1 MKTLA
6 AIIGACGVAAVF
18 LAIAVAELLIRLA
31 PLLILLAIGWA
42 VFKVVRAQRHRD
54 ADSARLQAQWLQTPQ
69 AVIPAPAVT
78 PSLPPL
84 TPHYERVYLVA
95 GEDSGFGAGRSDGDL
110 NVAAP
115 ALPPGRPAEAPAA
128 PLPSLAARRAARRRP
143 TRRSDRP

>member
-31 PLLILLAIGWA
+31 PLLILLAVGWA
-42 VFKVVRAQRHRD
+42 VFKVVRAQRRRG
-54 ADSARLQAQWLQTPQ
+54 ADSARLQAQWLHTHQ

-95 GEDSGFGAGRSDGDL
+95 GEDSGFGAGRSDGYL
-110 NVAAP
+110 NVATP
-115 ALPPGRPAEAPAA
+115 ALPPGRPAAA
-128 PLPSLAARRAARRRP
+128 PLPSLAARAGARRRP
-143 TRRSDRP
+143 TRRSVRP

>member
-42 VFKVVRAQRHRD
+42 VVKVVRAQRRRD
-54 ADSARLQAQWLQTPQ
+54 ADSARLQAQWLHTPT
-69 AVIPAPAVT
+69 ATTPLPTTTPSAPA
-78 PSLPPL
+78 L
-84 TPHYERVYLVA
+84 TPHYERVYLVTGA
-95 GEDSGFGAGRSDGDL
+95 DSGFGADRSDGYL

-115 ALPPGRPAEAPAA
+115 ALQPARAAAA
-128 PLPSLAARRAARRRP
+128 PLPSLAARRTVRRRP
-143 TRRSDRP
+143 TRRSVRP

>member
-1 MKTLA
+1 MKTLV

-42 VFKVVRAQRHRD
+42 VFKVVRAQRRRD
-54 ADSARLQAQWLQTPQ
+54 TDSARLQAQWLHTP
-69 AVIPAPAVT
+69 AAAIPLPAVA
-78 PSLPPL
+78 PSVPAL
-84 TPHYERVYLVA
+84 TPHYERVYLVT
-95 GEDSGFGAGRSDGDL
+95 GEDSGFSADRSDGYL

-115 ALPPGRPAEAPAA
+115 ALPPARAAAA

-143 TRRSDRP
+143 TRRSVRP

>member
-1 MKTLA
+1 MKTVA

-54 ADSARLQAQWLQTPQ
+54 ADSARLQAQWLHAPQ
-69 AVIPAPAVT
+69 ALIPAPAVT

-95 GEDSGFGAGRSDGDL
+95 GEDSGLGAGRSDGYL
-110 NVAAP
+110 SVAAP
-115 ALPPGRPAEAPAA
+115 ALPPGHPAAA
-128 PLPSLAARRAARRRP
+128 PLPSPAARRAARRRP
-143 TRRSDRP
+143 TRRSSRP